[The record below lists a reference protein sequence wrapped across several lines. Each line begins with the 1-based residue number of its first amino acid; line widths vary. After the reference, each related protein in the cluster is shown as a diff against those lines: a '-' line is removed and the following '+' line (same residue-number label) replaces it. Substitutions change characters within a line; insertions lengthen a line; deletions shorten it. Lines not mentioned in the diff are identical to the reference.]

1 MNQMKVRVDRV
12 SEISVFEALQSQWDE
27 LVSTSRSPQLCLTH
41 EWLAAWWEAFDS
53 RQSPVTVL
61 VAREG
66 ERAVAAAPLQRRT
79 TGVAGVPVQSL
90 EFTANLHTFRFDFVL
105 PGDGD
110 VGAYI
115 EALLDHALHG
125 GARPDAF
132 FFKDLRRDSPTL
144 TALERLAERRGLK
157 ATRENER
164 LSPYVRTDGEWEAY
178 FRSLS
183 KSLRSSLRRGRK
195 RCLEAG
201 AVFERVGDGPRAPRL
216 LEEGLALEAE
226 GWKGRGG
233 TAILA
238 SPEETSFYRGLV
250 RRLEGTGRLEQYAL
264 RLGERL
270 IAWDL
275 CVTHAGACHDL
286 KTAYAEDQALLSPG
300 FALQMTMIERLFQAP
315 EVCIYDMLPPA
326 VEYKLRWSREGTEQ
340 VSLRLYTRTAR
351 GRLAHLLQGRLRPLL
366 RRSSLLRRA
375 KRRVLGD

>member
-12 SEISVFEALQSQWDE
+12 SEISVFEALQSQWDQM
-27 LVSTSRSPQLCLTH
+27 VSTSRSPHLCLTH

-66 ERAVAAAPLQRRT
+66 ERAVAAAPLQRHT

-90 EFTANLHTFRFDFVL
+90 EFAANLHTFRFDFVL

-110 VGAYI
+110 VGPYI
-115 EALLDHALHG
+115 E
-125 GARPDAF
+125 
-132 FFKDLRRDSPTL
+132 
-144 TALERLAERRGLK
+144 
-157 ATRENER
+157 
-164 LSPYVRTDGEWEAY
+164 
-178 FRSLS
+178 
-183 KSLRSSLRRGRK
+183 
-195 RCLEAG
+195 
-201 AVFERVGDGPRAPRL
+201 
-216 LEEGLALEAE
+216 
-226 GWKGRGG
+226 
-233 TAILA
+233 
-238 SPEETSFYRGLV
+238 
-250 RRLEGTGRLEQYAL
+250 
-264 RLGERL
+264 
-270 IAWDL
+270 AWDL
-275 CVTHAGACHDL
+275 CVTRAGACHDL

-300 FALQMTMIERLFQAP
+300 FALQMTMIEHLFQAP

-366 RRSSLLRRA
+366 RRSSLLRQA